1 MTDCKNV
8 NVCWN
13 SEKSSKIGINYETIM
28 LKVLRAMHKYGD
40 KYDFKIIMEDMNKEL
55 IYRDI
60 HLSEVCDMLMK
71 IKKC

>member
-28 LKVLRAMHKYGD
+28 LKVLRAMH
-40 KYDFKIIMEDMNKEL
+40 
-55 IYRDI
+55 
-60 HLSEVCDMLMK
+60 LSEVCDMLMK